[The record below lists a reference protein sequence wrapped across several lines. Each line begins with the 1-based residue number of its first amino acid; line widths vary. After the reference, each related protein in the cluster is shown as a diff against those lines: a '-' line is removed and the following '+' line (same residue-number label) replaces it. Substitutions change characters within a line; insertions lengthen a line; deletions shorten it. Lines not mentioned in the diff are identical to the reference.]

1 MSFTNK
7 NFVQIK
13 FKLPLFWKFS
23 IAIMFIVIV
32 FGSINSILIYNNVQS
47 TLHTETKKRAL
58 FIANSVANQITSA
71 LLFENHVTLQNT
83 INGIKKIDS
92 AIAYI
97 FVLDVQDNLVVH
109 TFEDV
114 FPQSLILA
122 NSLSDNQRTIHS

>member
-23 IAIMFIVIV
+23 IAIIFIVIV

>member
-7 NFVQIK
+7 NVVQIK